1 MGGVCCGGE
10 EKRNKDMNL
19 SVKGQD
25 YLNKLPIFTVVKAQA
40 IIRGF
45 LARRRVRR
53 VYGYQMSPGLLNRGT
68 VHIEMDPEK
77 LEE

>member
-1 MGGVCCGGE
+1 MGGVCCSGD
-10 EKRNKDMNL
+10 EKKNQDMNL
-19 SVKGQD
+19 SVKGQG
-25 YLNKLPIFTVVKAQA
+25 YLKNIPLFTVIKAQA